1 MPRAKKSDTTVPKS
15 GAEMDPTWYS
25 LYRVMAA
32 TGDRLLESL
41 VARKD
46 IPLDAIKILQAVLC
60 LRESKDLF
68 FAEGGRL
75 TPSSALLWVEEL
87 QKWVA
92 EVEKEQGFQL
102 DEAQPSELPR
112 SDS

>member
-1 MPRAKKSDTTVPKS
+1 MPRAKKSEPKS
-15 GAEMDPTWYS
+15 GADVATTDPTWYS
-25 LYRVMAA
+25 LYRVMAS

-46 IPLDAIKILQAVLC
+46 IPLDAVKIIQAVLC

-68 FAEGGRL
+68 FAEGNHL

-87 QKWVA
+87 QRWAA
-92 EVEKEQGFQL
+92 EAEREQDSQQ
-102 DEAQPSELPR
+102 DEAQPSE
-112 SDS
+112 